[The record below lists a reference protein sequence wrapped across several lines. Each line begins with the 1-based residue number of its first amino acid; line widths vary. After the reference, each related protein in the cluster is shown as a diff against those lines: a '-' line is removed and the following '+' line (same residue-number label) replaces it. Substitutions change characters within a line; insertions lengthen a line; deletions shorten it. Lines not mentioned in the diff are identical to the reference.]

1 MLFVLLEFVDNS
13 AMRSPMIIQTATFVP
28 LPHLKS
34 TTYLQAGRTASKC
47 PWRFPPWRS
56 RWDIPPWSRG
66 IFAWFHPRRSGPS
79 GSALPASPGSSAAER
94 ADLRLQVL
102 RGRKKRNERKYFI
115 NAQDWQPGFYLPGA
129 EVSSRKKKK
138 MNRIFCSV
146 YTCLKL
152 VSEPRERADTR
163 ALMAQSFNKRNGG
176 KKFRTSRSLTSDG
189 KTKKQLMPLVSIPAF
204 PGLLQ
209 KVVKSSSP

>member
-1 MLFVLLEFVDNS
+1 
-13 AMRSPMIIQTATFVP
+13 MRSPMIIQTATFVP

-34 TTYLQAGRTASKC
+34 TTYLQAGRTASRC

-102 RGRKKRNERKYFI
+102 RGRKKKETSVNISSTPKIGSQDFICPVQRFLQER
-115 NAQDWQPGFYLPGA
+115 
-129 EVSSRKKKK
+129 KKK
-138 MNRIFCSV
+138 MNGVFCSV

-163 ALMAQSFNKRNGG
+163 ALMAQSFNKRNRG